1 MGQRSELERASY
13 LSSFLVIISFI
24 KLILLKIRVRNVKF
38 HITASLVVTRF
49 IIFMKRA
56 TDSGA
61 FISYIYKTRSAFF
74 HLTCTKFERNASLTM
89 TRCHSYI

>member
-38 HITASLVVTRF
+38 HIIA
-49 IIFMKRA
+49 
-56 TDSGA
+56 
-61 FISYIYKTRSAFF
+61 
-74 HLTCTKFERNASLTM
+74 
-89 TRCHSYI
+89 CHW